1 MLKKNDIADLTS
13 KVAKQRKLQ
22 SNGHLTNLQKHAA
35 STGVYLEIVRVGQTF
50 FFWKI
55 DCRLWTF
62 FRLSPIFMHPPH
74 RYTAGRCGVAEGVS
88 SRPVSHT

>member
-1 MLKKNDIADLTS
+1 MLKKKDTADLTS

-50 FFWKI
+50 FYGKLIVVRGLFSGLVLYSCI
-55 DCRLWTF
+55 LHTGT
-62 FRLSPIFMHPPH
+62 LQ
-74 RYTAGRCGVAEGVS
+74 GGVGLLKEF
-88 SRPVSHT
+88 HLDL